1 MSVKHQWTSKESQE
15 AIRKVAGKAA
25 TDADF
30 RQKALTNPGAAVR
43 EVTGKP
49 LPEGFKLR
57 FVDNDGADLTV
68 PIPDLVGDVALTD
81 EQLAGIAG
89 GADSMIQAE
98 RQQTRYTFFE
108 AWPSK
113 WKGFSLDGKG

>member
-1 MSVKHQWTSKESQE
+1 MSVKDQWTSKESQE
-15 AIRKVAGKAA
+15 AIRKVAGRAA

-30 RQKALTNPGAAVR
+30 RHKALTDAGAAVR

-68 PIPDLVGDVALTD
+68 PIPDLVGDIALSD
-81 EQLAGIAG
+81 EQLAGAAG
-89 GADSMIQAE
+89 GADSMIHAE
-98 RQQTRYTFFE
+98 RQQSSYEFFE
-108 AWPSK
+108 AWPTK
-113 WKGFSLDGKG
+113 WKGFTLEGKG